1 MAFES
6 LLLLHVENELNNEE
20 VLFFPDNE
28 QYRNLE
34 MPDQSYSSFDLSKY
48 ENDECL
54 GNFRFVKKDQY
65 NLVGLSYLPTNEL
78 IFPNVT
84 KAFVIIAISL
94 IIVDKIVK
102 YW

>member
-48 ENDECL
+48 RTLNVLET
-54 GNFRFVKKDQY
+54 FV
-65 NLVGLSYLPTNEL
+65 S
-78 IFPNVT
+78 
-84 KAFVIIAISL
+84 
-94 IIVDKIVK
+94 
-102 YW
+102 

>member
-34 MPDQSYSSFDLSKY
+34 MPDQSCSSFDLSSY
-48 ENDECL
+48 RTMNVLET
-54 GNFRFVKKDQY
+54 FV
-65 NLVGLSYLPTNEL
+65 S
-78 IFPNVT
+78 
-84 KAFVIIAISL
+84 
-94 IIVDKIVK
+94 
-102 YW
+102 

>member
-48 ENDECL
+48 RTMNVLET
-54 GNFRFVKKDQY
+54 FV
-65 NLVGLSYLPTNEL
+65 S
-78 IFPNVT
+78 
-84 KAFVIIAISL
+84 
-94 IIVDKIVK
+94 
-102 YW
+102 

>member
-28 QYRNLE
+28 QNRNLE

-48 ENDECL
+48 RTMNVLET
-54 GNFRFVKKDQY
+54 FV
-65 NLVGLSYLPTNEL
+65 S
-78 IFPNVT
+78 
-84 KAFVIIAISL
+84 
-94 IIVDKIVK
+94 
-102 YW
+102 

>member
-48 ENDECL
+48 RTMNVLETSFPEKGSVQL
-54 GNFRFVKKDQY
+54 SRFIIF
-65 NLVGLSYLPTNEL
+65 TN
-78 IFPNVT
+78 
-84 KAFVIIAISL
+84 K
-94 IIVDKIVK
+94 
-102 YW
+102 